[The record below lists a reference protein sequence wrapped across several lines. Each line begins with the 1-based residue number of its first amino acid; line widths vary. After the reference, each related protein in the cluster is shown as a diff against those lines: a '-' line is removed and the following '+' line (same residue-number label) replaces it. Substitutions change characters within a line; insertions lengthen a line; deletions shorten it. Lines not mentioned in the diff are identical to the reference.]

1 MEGVRKKATARA
13 IQIIK
18 RQQQQQQQKTATV
31 TAMMAMI
38 MTTQMG
44 RKINIDHRQH

>member
-18 RQQQQQQQKTATV
+18 RQQQQQQKTATV

>member
-18 RQQQQQQQKTATV
+18 RQQQPATV

>member
-13 IQIIK
+13 IKIIK
-18 RQQQQQQQKTATV
+18 RQQRQQKPATV

-44 RKINIDHRQH
+44 QKININHRQQ